1 MNPASNPGLKIRWQ
15 LAELVVDPVRRVLLR
30 NGEAVPVTPKAF
42 SILLALLEKPG
53 EVVTKQELIQKIWP
67 DTFVTEANLTQNVS
81 SLRKAL
87 GERANDRRFIVT
99 VPGRGYSLAL
109 TAVPLPEPG
118 EAGEESQAPSEAPSP
133 PSASPAP
140 ASTAGRTSGIRRTVE
155 IEAVPPVPRAVPAP
169 RPRRSRLAP
178 VALGLAVLAAVGVI
192 WLGGRY
198 RNEPV
203 QEPVSAPMPAPETGA
218 PAPAAAQRTT
228 VAVLG
233 FRNLTAEKEAD
244 WLAPALAEMLTT
256 EMAAGSRVRVISGEN
271 VLRAR
276 RSLSLPYADHLERG
290 EMDRLH
296 SFLSADMVVVG
307 AYLSLGRADERRIRL
322 DLRVLK
328 IPEGETVASVSEI
341 GPQAELFDLVA
352 KTGHKLRQALG
363 VADLSEAEEQ
373 AVRALRPASPE
384 AARLYTQGISRLR
397 SYDPSAARDLLL
409 EAVRADPSSALIH
422 SALSQ
427 TWSVLGYDRPSV
439 DEARKAFELSGSL
452 SREERLA
459 IEAHL
464 QEASKEWGKAS
475 ETYRSLW
482 SFFPDDLEYGLQLG
496 VSLMMAGR
504 LVEAQATI
512 AALRHLPEPAAQDPR
527 VDLLESRIAY
537 RRADIP
543 AQRRAAAAA
552 IAKGTQSGENLVV
565 AEAMVM
571 EGTALQTIGKSDEAI
586 ARLQQAK
593 RLGERSGSQWVTG
606 MAVASLGVAL
616 QDRGD
621 LDGAEAAHH
630 EALAIAQKLGTAT
643 GMAAQ
648 YYTLGTLLQDRGELR
663 EAFKLFEQSRVWA
676 VRGGDRL
683 AETRLTRVIAI
694 IQKGEGDLTAALQSA
709 ERAIV
714 LSRETGSRLE
724 EALSLQ
730 QRGAILDLQDDLEG
744 ARRDYLR
751 SFQILRDLGNTLIE
765 ASSLAA
771 MADVSARQGDLA
783 GARRRLQN
791 ALDAAQRVRDRLGE
805 ARILGQLA
813 ELAYQSG
820 DLARFRDLSRQ
831 QLALAQASGAQSIVA
846 SAFQSLGRAQW
857 AAGDLAGAWSSYQA
871 VQREFSR
878 LGEDLRATAV
888 RVDLA
893 RVALADGRIAEAVPL
908 ARDAAAWYGERGMR
922 SRQAAA
928 LAVLAEAYLRNGS
941 AAEAEEMASR
951 AEALVEKSTD
961 RVLRLAISIRVARVR
976 SASGEPD
983 APLAVLRSV
992 ITEADKAGLVTLSL
1006 EARLALGEIQVARHD
1021 RQGAQTLAAVRA
1033 AAAARGF
1040 DLLARLAGNPPLQ
1053 APQAPETVRPLG

>member
-1 MNPASNPGLKIRWQ
+1 MNPASSPGPKIRWQ

-30 NGEAVPVTPKAF
+30 NGEAVAVTPKAF

-109 TAVPLPEPG
+109 TAVPLLEPG
-118 EAGEESQAPSEAPSP
+118 EEEAPPAEAPSLSP
-133 PSASPAP
+133 PSPSPAP

-155 IEAVPPVPRAVPAP
+155 IEAVPPVPRTARAAAAQ

-178 VALGLAVLAAVGVI
+178 VALGLAVLAAVGAI
-192 WLGGRY
+192 WLGGRS
-198 RNEPV
+198 RMGAVQDPV
-203 QEPVSAPMPAPETGA
+203 PAAGPVPEAAAAAP
-218 PAPAAAQRTT
+218 AAQRTT

-233 FRNLTAEKEAD
+233 FRNLTAEKEAE

-276 RSLSLPYADHLERG
+276 RSLSLPYADHLERV

-307 AYLSLGRADERRIRL
+307 AYLSLGRGEERRIRL

-397 SYDPSAARDLLL
+397 SYDPPAARDLLL
-409 EAVRADPSSALIH
+409 AAVREDPRSALIH

-427 TWSVLGYDRPSV
+427 TWSVLGYDRPAM
-439 DEARKAFELSGSL
+439 DEARKAYELSGSL

-464 QEASKEWGKAS
+464 QEASNEWGKAS

-482 SFFPDDLEYGLQLG
+482 SFFPDDVDYGLQLAK
-496 VSLMMAGR
+496 SLLMAGR

-512 AALRHLPEPAAQDPR
+512 TALRHLPEPAGEDPR
-527 VDLLESRIAY
+527 IDLLESRIAFH
-537 RRADIP
+537 RADVP
-543 AQRRAAAAA
+543 TQRRAAEAA

-565 AEAMVM
+565 AEALVM
-571 EGTALQTIGKSDEAI
+571 NGLALQSTGKSDEAI
-586 ARLQQAK
+586 AKFQQAK
-593 RLGERSGSQWVTG
+593 KLGERGGSQWVTG

-616 QDRGD
+616 QERGD
-621 LDGAEAAHH
+621 LDGAEAAHY
-630 EALAIAQKLGTAT
+630 EALSIAEKLGTAT
-643 GMAAQ
+643 GMSAQ
-648 YYTLGTLLQDRGELR
+648 YFTLGTLLQDRGELR

-676 VRGGDRL
+676 VRSGNRL
-683 AETRLTRVIAI
+683 AETRLTRVIAV
-694 IQKGEGDLTAALQSA
+694 IQRGEGDLAAALQSS
-709 ERAIV
+709 ERAII

-724 EALSLQ
+724 EALALQ
-730 QRGAILDLQDDLEG
+730 ERGAVLDLQDD
-744 ARRDYLR
+744 
-751 SFQILRDLGNTLIE
+751 
-765 ASSLAA
+765 
-771 MADVSARQGDLA
+771 
-783 GARRRLQN
+783 
-791 ALDAAQRVRDRLGE
+791 
-805 ARILGQLA
+805 
-813 ELAYQSG
+813 
-820 DLARFRDLSRQ
+820 
-831 QLALAQASGAQSIVA
+831 
-846 SAFQSLGRAQW
+846 
-857 AAGDLAGAWSSYQA
+857 
-871 VQREFSR
+871 
-878 LGEDLRATAV
+878 
-888 RVDLA
+888 
-893 RVALADGRIAEAVPL
+893 
-908 ARDAAAWYGERGMR
+908 
-922 SRQAAA
+922 
-928 LAVLAEAYLRNGS
+928 
-941 AAEAEEMASR
+941 
-951 AEALVEKSTD
+951 
-961 RVLRLAISIRVARVR
+961 
-976 SASGEPD
+976 
-983 APLAVLRSV
+983 
-992 ITEADKAGLVTLSL
+992 
-1006 EARLALGEIQVARHD
+1006 
-1021 RQGAQTLAAVRA
+1021 
-1033 AAAARGF
+1033 
-1040 DLLARLAGNPPLQ
+1040 
-1053 APQAPETVRPLG
+1053 